1 MEKLQVPQGEFKL
14 NRFPLRKKETL
25 RAWDAAD
32 ELLLRHLAENHQA
45 NDSKIIVIVND
56 NFGALSIP
64 LSTYKPTVIS
74 DSCLT
79 FKAIGA
85 NLQLNGLPENL
96 INLVAS
102 TEQYNENIDLLMIK
116 VPKSL
121 AQLEA
126 SLYQLRP
133 LLNAQSIIIAAGMV
147 KNIHTSTLDVFER
160 ILGPTQTSHASKK
173 ARLIHCQFNEQIDPG
188 TNPYPSEYQLENS
201 HYKIIN
207 HASVFSRQN
216 LDIGSRFFIEQIPA
230 SNEPRKI
237 VDLGCGNGVI
247 GLIAAERNPNA
258 ELLFIDDSF
267 MAVASAHDTFRAAY
281 GDSRQAEFRVN
292 DCLQGI
298 EDNSIDLI
306 LNNPPFHQHNAVSDR
321 VASQMFH
328 ESKRALKRGG
338 ELWVVGNRHL
348 DYHTKLKRLFGNYV
362 NIASNKK
369 FVVIKAVKR

>member
-1 MEKLQVPQGEFKL
+1 MEKLFVPQGEFKL
-14 NRFPLRKKETL
+14 NRFPFRKKETL

-32 ELLLRHLAENHQA
+32 ELLLTHLAEN
-45 NDSKIIVIVND
+45 NLVDNSKSTVIVND

-64 LSTYKPTVIS
+64 LSACKPTVIS

-85 NLQLNGLPENL
+85 NLQHNGLPENSVK
-96 INLVAS
+96 LVAS
-102 TEQYNENIDLLMIK
+102 TEQYNVSIDLLIIK

-121 AQLEA
+121 APLEA

-133 LLNAQSIIIAAGMV
+133 LLHAQSIIIAAGMV
-147 KNIHTSTLDVFER
+147 KNIHTSTLEVFER
-160 ILGPTQTSHASKK
+160 ILGSTQTSRASKK
-173 ARLIHCQFNEQIDPG
+173 ARLIHCQLNEQIDPG
-188 TNPYPSEYQLENS
+188 INPYPSEYQLENS
-201 HYKIIN
+201 NYKIIN
-207 HASVFSRQN
+207 YASVFSRQS
-216 LDIGSRFFIEQIPA
+216 LDIGSRFFIEQIP
-230 SNEPRKI
+230 SSEEPKKI

-247 GLIAAERNPNA
+247 GLIAAERNPKA

-267 MAVASAHDTFRAAY
+267 MAVASAEATFRAAF

-298 EDNSIDLI
+298 DDNSIDLI

-328 ESKRALKRGG
+328 ESKQALKQGG

-369 FVVIKAVKR
+369 FIVIKAVKR